1 MYLTCLS
8 ITFTIPTMGSAP
20 HPEGTPTPA
29 ALRTPALLR
38 TLLRATLR
46 TTEHRLAERGFTDL
60 HPMQVGVLH
69 VIGSGKRVTELAAE
83 LGGTK
88 QGLTQ
93 TVGVLIERGY
103 ARRSPD
109 PADGRAKV
117 VTLTDGGRDAA
128 EASLQIAGE
137 IDSAW
142 EAVLGAEGLDALR
155 AGLVALIFSAGR
167 ADGGWTTP

>member
-1 MYLTCLS
+1 MLY
-8 ITFTIPTMGSAP
+8 
-20 HPEGTPTPA
+20 
-29 ALRTPALLR
+29 
-38 TLLRATLR
+38 
-46 TTEHRLAERGFTDL
+46 
-60 HPMQVGVLH
+60 

-109 PADGRAKV
+109 PAEGRAKV
-117 VTLTDGGRDAA
+117 VALTDRRRDAA

-137 IDSAW
+137 IDAAW

-167 ADGGWTTP
+167 GNGGWTTP

>member
-8 ITFTIPTMGSAP
+8 ITFTIWAMGTAS
-20 HPEGTPTPA
+20 HPEGTSTPP

-46 TTEHRLAERGFTDL
+46 TTEHRLVERGFTDL

-103 ARRSPD
+103 ARR
-109 PADGRAKV
+109 
-117 VTLTDGGRDAA
+117 
-128 EASLQIAGE
+128 
-137 IDSAW
+137 
-142 EAVLGAEGLDALR
+142 
-155 AGLVALIFSAGR
+155 
-167 ADGGWTTP
+167 